1 MRGISSLLKCCIKSS
16 KENHFCN
23 LFFYL
28 INSFIQTDFKIKKI
42 IVIIEN
48 LISTSQSFS
57 GLVFIIMLVRSFF
70 VPVVNTLIQNIE
82 LNYFPIIYFKSYF
95 FKVIK

>member
-1 MRGISSLLKCCIKSS
+1 MKNKFKNSLECFTYFLNDSEIELNERNIGNLLKCCIKSS

-57 GLVFIIMLVRSFF
+57 GLVFIIMLVTSFF
-70 VPVVNTLIQNIE
+70 VLVVQ
-82 LNYFPIIYFKSYF
+82 
-95 FKVIK
+95 